1 MLWRKKNTQQEG
13 ANANSAPANDGVP
26 ANNNKKNSAKSSEN
40 NTIPTLTERQTSN
53 KTEKVHNLDIKKDDL
68 NHFQIRKWDAC
79 AVWSWDVIHDT
90 CVICRNAMMSPCIH
104 CQAKVGINTPDEICA
119 VAWGICNH
127 AYHLHCINRW
137 LESSPNSRCPLDN
150 SEWEFS
156 RVGQ

>member
-1 MLWRKKNTQQEG
+1 MLWRRKNNQQEV
-13 ANANSAPANDGVP
+13 ANANGISANDGAT
-26 ANNNKKNSAKSSEN
+26 ANNNKKNGSNSSEN
-40 NTIPTLTERQTSN
+40 NMVSTSTDGQTSN
-53 KTEKVHNLDIKKDDL
+53 KTENNHKVDLKEGDL

-79 AVWSWDVIHDT
+79 SVWSWDVIHDT

-104 CQAKVGINTPDEICA
+104 CQAKVGINSPDEVCA

-156 RVGQ
+156 RIGQ